1 MKMGSSDNI
10 TGVSYAD
17 IGDDNHDDLSFY
29 SRRRMGNIVVL
40 LITLTLHCFPM
51 IISITLYFQDIYATH
66 LIEQKPTLLA
76 SHVTTSAV
84 LQYSSLFS
92 LRCNC
97 NITNVYPWVTAAV
110 GSCKITHISCNGCR
124 ILAFLY
130 YRGKIYMKLTFFC
143 KSQEKYNSRIYAIP
157 CAFPEIL

>member
-10 TGVSYAD
+10 TGVRYAD
-17 IGDDNHDDLSFY
+17 IGDDNHEDPSFY
-29 SRRRMGNIVVL
+29 SQRRMGNIVVL

-51 IISITLYFQDIYATH
+51 IILITLYFQDIYANPLSLRVMWPH
-66 LIEQKPTLLA
+66 RL
-76 SHVTTSAV
+76 
-84 LQYSSLFS
+84 YSSRFS
-92 LRCNC
+92 LRYSC

-110 GSCKITHISCNGCR
+110 KITHISRDSCNGCI

-130 YRGKIYMKLTFFC
+130 YRGKIYTKLTFFC

-157 CAFPEIL
+157 CAFKEIL